1 MSQETTL
8 ILLKTDTVRKGL
20 CGEVL
25 QRFEGAGF
33 KIRGLKMMQLSDD
46 LLREHYAHIA
56 DRPFFPE
63 VAKFMQESPVV
74 ALALSGDD
82 AVARVREM
90 LGPTDSR
97 KAEKGTIRGDL
108 GVDNMVNVCHA
119 SDSQE
124 TAVVELKRFFS
135 DDELFSY

>member
-25 QRFEGAGF
+25 KRFEAEGF
-33 KIRGLKMMQLSDD
+33 KIRGLKMMQLSDA
-46 LLREHYAHIA
+46 LLKEHYAHIA
-56 DRPFFPE
+56 DRPFFPD
-63 VAKFMQESPVV
+63 VVTFMQASPVV
-74 ALALSGDD
+74 ALALSGEN
-82 AVARVREM
+82 AVSRVRDM

-108 GVDNMVNVCHA
+108 GEDNMTNVCHA
-119 SDSQE
+119 SDSLE
-124 TAVVELKRFFS
+124 TAAVELKRFFA
-135 DDELFSY
+135 DAEQFTY

>member
-25 QRFEGAGF
+25 KRFEAEGF
-33 KIRGLKMMQLSDD
+33 KIRGLKMMQLSDA
-46 LLREHYAHIA
+46 LLKEHYAHIA
-56 DRPFFPE
+56 DRPFFPD
-63 VAKFMQESPVV
+63 VVKFMQASPVV
-74 ALALSGDD
+74 ALALSGEN
-82 AVARVREM
+82 AVSRVRDM

-108 GVDNMVNVCHA
+108 GEDNMTNVCHA
-119 SDSQE
+119 SDSLE
-124 TAVVELKRFFS
+124 TAAVELKRFFA
-135 DDELFSY
+135 DAEQFTY